1 MLDPVDDQRLTAAQV
16 LEHKWLVFMKVQIK
30 RTVVCKVAIL
40 KRFENSTL
48 WTNDCMITRLIQCD
62 TVVKSGHKI
71 SQALLRLVNQTKNE
85 HRQETIESMRQ
96 FNAKRK
102 MKAAMTAVMAT
113 NILRRV
119 SGSSTT
125 SE

>member
-1 MLDPVDDQRLTAAQV
+1 MNKRLY
-16 LEHKWLVFMKVQIK
+16 
-30 RTVVCKVAIL
+30 
-40 KRFENSTL
+40 
-48 WTNDCMITRLIQCD
+48 D
-62 TVVKSGHKI
+62 TIVKSGHKI
-71 SQALLRLVNQTKNE
+71 SQVFLRLVNQTKNE

>member
-1 MLDPVDDQRLTAAQV
+1 
-16 LEHKWLVFMKVQIK
+16 
-30 RTVVCKVAIL
+30 
-40 KRFENSTL
+40 
-48 WTNDCMITRLIQCD
+48 MITRLIQYD
-62 TVVKSGHKI
+62 TIVKSGHKI
-71 SQALLRLVNQTKNE
+71 SQVFLRLVNQTKNE

>member
-40 KRFENSTL
+40 KRFESSTL
-48 WTNDCMITRLIQCD
+48 WTNDCMITRLIQYD

-71 SQALLRLVNQTKNE
+71 SQVLLRLVNQTKNE